1 MSELR
6 FDAQASKLTIET
18 TATGMLAKLAHDL
31 SIVARSLR
39 ATATVDGQRFS
50 IEVDVPV
57 GELEVDG
64 VRKHGVVDRSTL
76 SSSDKNEIQRK
87 MRDEVLGGGTIVA
100 RAEGELPQGA
110 LEGTASVALDV
121 TAKVERASRT
131 ESVRSKLTL
140 RPSAERVTAEGRFTV
155 HLPALGIAP
164 IKGPLGAFRVNDDIH
179 VDIALVFTR

>member
-6 FDAQASKLTIET
+6 FDAQASKLSIET

-39 ATATVDGQRFS
+39 ATTKIEGRRFT

-64 VRKHGVVDRSTL
+64 VRKQGVVDRGAL
-76 SSSDKNEIQRK
+76 SASDKREIQRK

-100 RAEGELPQGA
+100 RAEGELPAGA
-110 LEGTASVALDV
+110 LEGAASVPLDV
-121 TAKVERASRT
+121 TAKVERASRIET
-131 ESVRSKLTL
+131 VRSKLTL
-140 RPSAERVTAEGRFTV
+140 KPSAERVSVEGRFTV

-179 VDIALVFTR
+179 VDVSLVFTR

>member
-39 ATATVDGQRFS
+39 AQATIEGQRFT

-64 VRKHGVVDRSTL
+64 VRKHGVVDRGTL
-76 SSSDKNEIQRK
+76 SASDKAEIQRK

-100 RAEGELPQGA
+100 RAEGTLPEGA
-110 LEGTASVALDV
+110 LEGAGVSLDV

-131 ESVRSKLTL
+131 ESVRSKLSL
-140 RPSAERVTAEGRFTV
+140 KPSAERITAEGRFTV

-164 IKGPLGAFRVNDDIH
+164 IKGPLGAFRVNDDIR
-179 VDIALVFTR
+179 VDVALVFTR

>member
-39 ATATVDGQRFS
+39 ATATVDGQRFT
-50 IEVDVPV
+50 IELDVPV

-64 VRKHGVVDRSTL
+64 VRKHGVVDRGTL
-76 SSSDKNEIQRK
+76 SSSDKSEIQRK

-100 RAEGELPQGA
+100 RAEGELPAGA
-110 LEGTASVALDV
+110 LEGAGVTLDV
-121 TAKVERASRT
+121 TAKVERGSRT

-140 RPSAERVTAEGRFTV
+140 KPSVERITAEGRFTV

-179 VDIALVFTR
+179 VDVALVFTR